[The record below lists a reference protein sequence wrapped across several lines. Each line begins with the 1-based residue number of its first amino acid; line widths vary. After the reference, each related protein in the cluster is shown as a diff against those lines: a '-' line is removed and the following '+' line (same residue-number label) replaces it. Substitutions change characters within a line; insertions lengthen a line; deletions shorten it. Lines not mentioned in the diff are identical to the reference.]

1 MSVAP
6 LSPLVPISPNSIQAY
21 SAPAPASTG
30 GSVFATILNE
40 LVTSN
45 NQANAGVDQAIT
57 ALATGEAQDLHTV
70 GIAVAQADLNFRL
83 LIEIRNR
90 LTEAFQEVL
99 RTQI

>member
-1 MSVAP
+1 MSIAP
-6 LSPLVPISPNSIQAY
+6 LFPLVPISPNSSLQA
-21 SAPAPASTG
+21 SSPTPPTG
-30 GSVFATILNE
+30 GSAFGAILSD
-40 LVTSN
+40 LIQSDKK
-45 NQANAGVDQAIT
+45 ANVGVDQAIQ

-70 GIAVAQADLNFRL
+70 GLAVAQADLNFRL